1 MTEKPGDAPK
11 LDKEELPITRHIDE
25 DTKKELLPVEEGS
38 IGPRNKI
45 YDYQYTGRTDVEDG
59 ITTHYYKKVE
69 VVSEKPGD
77 APVHEKPAKEL
88 TIYVDEKGKELIPE
102 ENGKKPKKDIP
113 NYEFKITEDHEGVT
127 VHV

>member
-38 IGPRNKI
+38 NGPRKKI
-45 YDYQYTGRTDVEDG
+45 GEYKYTGRTDVEDG

-77 APVHEKPAKEL
+77 APSS
-88 TIYVDEKGKELIPE
+88 
-102 ENGKKPKKDIP
+102 
-113 NYEFKITEDHEGVT
+113 
-127 VHV
+127 